1 LSSRKVFSLARY
13 LQCSWGETR
22 RQATPALTK
31 FGLELKGYRA
41 VTPQFKLFLL
51 GAAAVLALL
60 NTVDWRRQ
68 PQPQVDAVAWEM
80 TAPDGR

>member
-1 LSSRKVFSLARY
+1 M
-13 LQCSWGETR
+13 
-22 RQATPALTK
+22 
-31 FGLELKGYRA
+31 
-41 VTPQFKLFLL
+41 TPQFKLFLL